1 MMKET
6 TAFAAETAELQETK
20 RALTAQKEP
29 VPETFTQEDVN
40 RVVSDRLERERRN
53 FKDYDQLRALLAGLR
68 QKGVL
73 ASDSISGQIEELTA
87 LTEHGN
93 GESCAHN
100 SEIEPAAEFRPRVQP
115 YEPKTEPPET
125 KPVAANDSKAEPVM
139 NTETATDADLAALV
153 QNPMF
158 PKFAKGKNS
167 PFSELVEDFRDLL
180 RMSGRSGSNAGVS
193 AVTASDPAEQALRK
207 LRSMPV
213 CRTTGSAAEPPLSER
228 QKEIARSG
236 GMTYQE
242 YYALIREIPDKKGR
256 RTASEQQLP

>member
-29 VPETFTQEDVN
+29 VPETFTQEDIN

-53 FKDYDQLRALLAGLR
+53 FKDYDQLRALLSGLR

-93 GESCAHN
+93 GESCAYN
-100 SEIEPAAEFRPRVQP
+100 TEIEPAAEFRPRVQP
-115 YEPKTEPPET
+115 YEPKTEPPEA

-153 QNPMF
+153 QNPDV
-158 PKFAKGKNS
+158 P
-167 PFSELVEDFRDLL
+167 
-180 RMSGRSGSNAGVS
+180 
-193 AVTASDPAEQALRK
+193 
-207 LRSMPV
+207 
-213 CRTTGSAAEPPLSER
+213 
-228 QKEIARSG
+228 
-236 GMTYQE
+236 
-242 YYALIREIPDKKGR
+242 
-256 RTASEQQLP
+256 